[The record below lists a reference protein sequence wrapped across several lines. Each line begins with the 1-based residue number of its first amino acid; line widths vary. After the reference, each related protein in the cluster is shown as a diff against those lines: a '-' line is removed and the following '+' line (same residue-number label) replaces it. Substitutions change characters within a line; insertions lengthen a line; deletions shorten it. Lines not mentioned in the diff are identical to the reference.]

1 VTRGKKWVVVVG
13 SRKALAMAIRNVR
26 VEKRN
31 TGLRE
36 ELAGTENDSGTDFL
50 N

>member
-1 VTRGKKWVVVVG
+1 
-13 SRKALAMAIRNVR
+13 MAIRNVR

-36 ELAGTENDSGTDFL
+36 KLAAGISQSQADFQL
-50 N
+50 EPQES